1 MQCLVDGD
9 AVHVDDSEPTAIA
22 GVGARSVI
30 VLLHGA
36 ANDHRVWLP
45 VTAGLAQA
53 GYVVLA
59 PDLPGHGGSAG
70 ALCTDVAHM
79 AAWLLKLL
87 DACGLERCAL
97 AGHSMGS
104 LVALH
109 AAGLAPGRVS
119 QLALVGTAWPMRVAP
134 ALLDLA
140 QHQPDV
146 ALRQMALWS
155 HKETPGRTQV
165 SLSPLVG
172 GAARSDVPGGTRKQ
186 QDDQPLQPELVQQTL
201 ALMQSVQAGNTRGN
215 VLATDLAACNAY
227 ADALAMA
234 AQVRAPVAFILGEH
248 DRMTPPKATQR
259 LREALPQAR
268 VTHLD
273 AGHALMSE
281 APGDVVQALVALPAQ
296 AAPQP

>member
-1 MQCLVDGD
+1 MQCLVEGSV
-9 AVHVDDSEPTAIA
+9 VHVEYAEPTAL
-22 GVGARSVI
+22 VGAVAPSAV

-36 ANDHRVWLP
+36 ANDHRAWLP
-45 VTAGLAQA
+45 VTAGLVQA
-53 GYVVLA
+53 GYGVLA

-70 ALCTDVAHM
+70 ALCTDVGQM

-109 AAGLAPGRVS
+109 AAGLAPGRIS
-119 QLALVGTAWPMRVAP
+119 HLALVGTAWPMRVAP
-134 ALLDLA
+134 ALQDLA
-140 QHQPDV
+140 QHQPDA

-155 HKETPGRTQV
+155 HRQCDG
-165 SLSPLVG
+165 
-172 GAARSDVPGGTRKQ
+172 
-186 QDDQPLQPELVQQTL
+186 QPLQPDLAQQSL

-227 ADALAMA
+227 ADAPAMA
-234 AQVRAPVAFILGEH
+234 ARVRAPVAFILGEH
-248 DRMTPPKATQR
+248 DHMTPPKATQR
-259 LREALPQAR
+259 LREALPQAQ
-268 VTHLD
+268 VTMLD

-281 APGDVVQALVALPAQ
+281 APDAVVQALCALLARTAEPT
-296 AAPQP
+296 